1 MGWWVGDLVHYGI
14 HVACQFRFYLPDTF
28 QTLPVRLTLAFVL
41 QLLVFVF
48 GLLIACD
55 ATA

>member
-1 MGWWVGDLVHYGI
+1 MCDLTFGSVG
-14 HVACQFRFYLPDTF
+14 
-28 QTLPVRLTLAFVL
+28 LTPAFVL